1 MKLPRRGEFL
11 QFIKFCLVGVS
22 NTLISLAVYYIFVF
36 IDEGFYLAGN
46 VAGWIVSV
54 ANAFFWN
61 NRYVFSGKDKSPQA
75 NWKKLGKTYLSY
87 GATFLLSTVLL
98 YVEVD
103 LLELSVTLSPL
114 LNLLITIP
122 ANFFLNKYW
131 AFR

>member
-1 MKLPRRGEFL
+1 MKLPHKGAFL

-22 NTLISLAVYYIFVF
+22 NTLISLAVYYVFVF
-36 IDEGFYLAGN
+36 IDERLYLAGN

-61 NRYVFSGKDKSPQA
+61 NRYVFSGKDKSLRA
-75 NWKKLGKTYLSY
+75 NLKKLGKTYLSY
-87 GATFLLSTVLL
+87 GVTFLLSTVLL

-103 LLELSVTLSPL
+103 LLHLSVTLSPL
-114 LNLLITIP
+114 FNLLITIP

-131 AFR
+131 TFR